1 MTKKGTIYIT
11 VTVLTCV
18 LTLYFSQFH
27 EGLSRSS
34 SDWGVFADFVSGTLS
49 PLLAFL
55 NIMVFIDLTKSIEEN
70 RLSIEKDKDKE
81 QELRHKRDIEHQK
94 QMQLFQFRIEE
105 IRRLDTVLENT
116 FFSGINDYHAN
127 VPIDLVKTL
136 SYLESFLRNKV
147 DLFEFKSEADRKFL
161 IELIKEGHKRLSKTM
176 NNMADINYKVDKES
190 MTQYLDFKANLIKS
204 LYDIAFGRSLL
215 K

>member
-1 MTKKGTIYIT
+1 MTKNKTICIT
-11 VTVLTCV
+11 VIVMACI

-34 SDWGVFADFVSGTLS
+34 SDWGAFADFVSGTLS

-55 NIMVFIDLTKSIEEN
+55 NIMVFIDLTKSIEGN
-70 RLSIEKDKDKE
+70 RLSIEKEKDRE

-105 IRRLDTVLENT
+105 IRRLDTVLEST

-127 VPIDLVKTL
+127 VPMDLVKTL
-136 SYLESFLRNKV
+136 SYLE
-147 DLFEFKSEADRKFL
+147 
-161 IELIKEGHKRLSKTM
+161 GCSK
-176 NNMADINYKVDKES
+176 N
-190 MTQYLDFKANLIKS
+190 
-204 LYDIAFGRSLL
+204 
-215 K
+215 